1 MHGYEVQEALYQ
13 NHAIYSPCVIL
24 GDKALEQ
31 VEFVFIS
38 GF

>member
-1 MHGYEVQEALYQ
+1 MKFRKTSTKIMQFIV
-13 NHAIYSPCVIL
+13 PVL